1 MKMDL
6 VLELMDVPGQLVSV
20 LDPISG
26 LGANLVTV
34 IHKRDYKGGRQ
45 PMKIVIIDGQGGR
58 MGKAVIEQ
66 LKSSYPELELYAIGT
81 NSIATSAMLKAGA
94 SYGATGENPVIV
106 NARNADLIIGPI
118 GIVMADSLMGEITAA
133 MATAVSSSSAYKILI
148 PVNRCNHFI
157 AGCQG
162 GSLSDYIRQ
171 VCEEVGRHLSI

>member
-1 MKMDL
+1 
-6 VLELMDVPGQLVSV
+6 
-20 LDPISG
+20 
-26 LGANLVTV
+26 
-34 IHKRDYKGGRQ
+34 
-45 PMKIVIIDGQGGR
+45 MKIVIIDGQGGR

-148 PVNRCNHFI
+148 PVNRCNHRR
-157 AGCQG
+157 
-162 GSLSDYIRQ
+162 LSGRQ
-171 VCEEVGRHLSI
+171 FK

>member
-1 MKMDL
+1 
-6 VLELMDVPGQLVSV
+6 
-20 LDPISG
+20 
-26 LGANLVTV
+26 
-34 IHKRDYKGGRQ
+34 
-45 PMKIVIIDGQGGR
+45 MKIVIIDGQGGR

-106 NARNADLIIGPI
+106 GPI

-171 VCEEVGRHLSI
+171 VCEEVGRHLNI

>member
-1 MKMDL
+1 
-6 VLELMDVPGQLVSV
+6 
-20 LDPISG
+20 
-26 LGANLVTV
+26 
-34 IHKRDYKGGRQ
+34 
-45 PMKIVIIDGQGGR
+45 MKIVIIDGQGGR

-171 VCEEVGRHLSI
+171 IRLSANALFLINLSYKLYLSVKSVFIHVNLYSCAAFQRILSFC